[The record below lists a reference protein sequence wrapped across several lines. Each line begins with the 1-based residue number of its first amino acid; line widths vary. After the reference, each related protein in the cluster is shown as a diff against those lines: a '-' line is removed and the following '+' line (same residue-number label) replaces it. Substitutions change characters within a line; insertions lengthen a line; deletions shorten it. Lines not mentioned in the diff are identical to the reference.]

1 MQVIMQYKVVLFLYG
16 SNDNIYNSLYI
27 YNVYVHVFLPQYKGL
42 TEVNTWYCPE
52 ANVNIK

>member
-1 MQVIMQYKVVLFLYG
+1 MQYKVVLFLYG